1 MRFETSL
8 ALLLLLVLPVFAW
21 LGWPSRGRSTR
32 EILSLILRL
41 IIAACLIL
49 SLAGLDLVSR
59 VNDLAVVFLVDGS
72 DSILPEARAAEQAYV
87 RQALERMGPDDQ
99 AAVVV
104 FGADALVE
112 RPMSPGRELGEITS
126 TPLSGQTDLA
136 GAIRLGMALY
146 PPAAARRM
154 VLISDGAA
162 TRGDGLAAARVA
174 AESGIQVDTVAVG
187 TTPTVEALVTGV
199 DAPQYLQQG
208 EVFDLKIEVQAS
220 RAMKAALRV
229 LADGSLIYSTEKN
242 LTAGSQAFSLP
253 IAAAKTGFSRFQV
266 QLEPVQDTFL
276 QNNSLSTFVQVAGPP
291 RVLLVAPKAGEPVG
305 LDSQPRPEEA
315 ASLAQALK
323 AASFSVE
330 QALPSGLPA
339 DLVGLAPYAAV
350 VLVDVPARELS
361 SAQMQVVQSYVR
373 DLGGGLVCVGGPTS
387 YGVGGYYRTPLEET
401 LPVEMQIKDE
411 KRRPTLAIVFIID
424 HSGSMEESSGG
435 VAKVELAKEAAVRSL
450 ELLYPTDRVGVIAFD
465 ESASWVVPMTDLSNP
480 AAVKSRV
487 GTIRGGG
494 GTDILAGVQAMA
506 KVLPSDPASVKHV
519 ILLTDG
525 GADPTGIPELIKKL
539 HDENGITLTTV
550 GVGQDAASYLQHLA
564 DLGGGRYHFTT
575 NPASIPSIFTEET
588 SLVTR
593 SYIEEHAF
601 YPLQA
606 SPSAVLSGIR
616 AIPQLL
622 GYVATTAKD
631 TAQKVLVSDLGDP
644 ILASWQYGLGRAV
657 AFTSDATGRWAKD
670 WQGWDKYAA
679 FWAQTVRSA
688 IRDRAPSSLELRVQD
703 QGGIS
708 QITLDAQS
716 QAGDYLDGYQTQVRL
731 VDPQGAVQTVDL
743 QQVAPGEYTGQ
754 FQAVQP
760 GSYMLNVTAAPA
772 QGSEGQALSEIAGWN
787 LGYSAEYRLQF
798 ADPKL
803 LEQIAAA
810 GGGSLLNLA
819 DSAAQV
825 FTHDLRSAWA
835 SHPAWTWLLLAAALL
850 LPFDIAARRLYL
862 SRSEIKRGW
871 RKLLVRAGLG
881 PKTAAP
887 PRERSER
894 LDVLFEARDRARQA
908 QAPEQPVTPLQTAP
922 LPQHEAPAVQLPDVL
937 SPGES
942 AEHGPDTAQA
952 PTTTAANLLAAKR
965 GRRRNE

>member
-1 MRFETSL
+1 LRFETPL
-8 ALLLLLVLPVFAW
+8 ALLLLVALPVFAW
-21 LGWPSRGRSTR
+21 LGWPPRGRSKR

-72 DSILPEARAAEQAYV
+72 DSVLPEARAAEQAYV
-87 RQALERMGPDDQ
+87 RQALAGMGPDDQ

-187 TTPTVEALVTGV
+187 TTPAVEALVTGV
-199 DAPQYLQQG
+199 DAPKYLQQG

-253 IAAAKTGFSRFQV
+253 ITAGKTGFSRFQV
-266 QLEPVQDTFL
+266 QIDPVQDTFS

-330 QALPSGLPA
+330 QALPSGLPSE
-339 DLVGLAPYAAV
+339 LVGLAPYAALV
-350 VLVDVPARELS
+350 MVDVPARELS
-361 SAQMQVVQSYVR
+361 SVQMQAVQSYVR

-387 YGVGGYYRTPLEET
+387 YGVGGYYQTPLEET

-435 VAKVELAKEAAVRSL
+435 VAKVELAKEAAIRSL
-450 ELLYPTDRVGVIAFD
+450 ELLFPTDRVGVIAFD
-465 ESASWVVPMTDLSNP
+465 DSASWVVPMTDLSNP
-480 AAVKSRV
+480 AAVKSRI

-525 GADPTGIPELIKKL
+525 GADPTGIPELVKKL

-550 GVGQDAASYLQHLA
+550 GVGQDAAIYLQHLA

-575 NPASIPSIFTEET
+575 DPASIPSIFTEET

-616 AIPQLL
+616 TMPQLL

-631 TAQKVLVSDLGDP
+631 TSQKILVSDLGDP
-644 ILASWQYGLGRAV
+644 VLASWQYGLGRAV
-657 AFTSDATGRWAKD
+657 AFTSDATGRWARD
-670 WQGWDKYAA
+670 WQAWEQFAA
-679 FWAQTVRSA
+679 FWAQTVRSS
-688 IRDRAPSSLELRVQD
+688 IRDRAPSSLEVSVQNL
-703 QGGIS
+703 GGAA

-716 QAGDYLDGYQTQVRL
+716 QAGAYLDGYQAQVRL
-731 VDPQGAVQTVDL
+731 IGPGGAAQAIDL

-754 FQAVQP
+754 FQAAQP
-760 GSYMLNVTAAPA
+760 GSYMLNVTATPA
-772 QGSEGQALSEIAGWN
+772 EGSAGQALSEIAGWN
-787 LGYSAEYRLQF
+787 LGYSDEYRLQS
-798 ADPKL
+798 ADPNL

-810 GGGSLLNLA
+810 GGGSLLSLA

-850 LPFDIAARRLYL
+850 LPLDIAARRLYI
-862 SRSEIKRGW
+862 SRSELKRGW
-871 RKLLVRAGLG
+871 GTLLARAGLG
-881 PKTAAP
+881 AKAAP
-887 PRERSER
+887 LPRERSER
-894 LDVLFEARDRARQA
+894 LGGLFEAKERARQEPA
-908 QAPEQPVTPLQTAP
+908 QDEPVMPPQAAPIP
-922 LPQHEAPAVQLPDVL
+922 PQEPQIVEPPQAYTQAGT
-937 SPGES
+937 S
-942 AEHGPDTAQA
+942 EHDQNTAQE
-952 PTTTAANLLAAKR
+952 PVSTAASLLAAKR